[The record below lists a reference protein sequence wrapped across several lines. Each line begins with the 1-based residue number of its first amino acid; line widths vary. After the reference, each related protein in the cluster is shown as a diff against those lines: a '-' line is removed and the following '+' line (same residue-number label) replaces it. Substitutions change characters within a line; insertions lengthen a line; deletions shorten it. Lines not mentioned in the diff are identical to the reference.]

1 MLVVWVCTGLY
12 LLREHDTVLNVVG
25 LTFVGG
31 RWLSDTKSKRV
42 LLLFQVHEL
51 LQPRFAL
58 SMVTSRFEAEVI
70 TFEIEMILWIKLT
83 ILC

>member
-1 MLVVWVCTGLY
+1 M
-12 LLREHDTVLNVVG
+12 VLG
-25 LTFVGG
+25 I
-31 RWLSDTKSKRV
+31 
-42 LLLFQVHEL
+42 LLFQVHEL

-70 TFEIEMILWIKLT
+70 TFEIDMIVWIKLT